1 MKEELESMGLVV
13 EYKVFELP
21 NFDVVIAIWEDKHE
35 LPPLYV
41 EVTVSEHEAWTMSKL
56 TKQDIL
62 QILTATDSE
71 IIKYMSETVKYRENN
86 IITYSKNIF
95 IPLTEICRNDCGYCN
110 FKKNPDDP
118 EAIILKSKE
127 EILASL
133 KEAEEYGCKEAMF
146 AFGEDADEEEIVK
159 IKLKEYGYDN
169 MIDYIVDVCQMTL
182 DKTTLLPHT
191 NGGNFS
197 FEDMKRLKEVN
208 ASMGLMLENSSSRL
222 MELPAH
228 NKSPGKNPDL
238 RLETISNAGKLKIPY
253 TTGILI
259 GIGETKEE
267 IAESLL
273 SIRKL
278 YDDYGH
284 IQAVIIQ
291 NFTPIPWIEMENWE
305 EPSFLDMIRTVI
317 AGSLLFKDT
326 DISIQ
331 VPPNLNNDT
340 AQIFLLCGADDW
352 GGVSP
357 VSPDFVN
364 ITSPWPGIDELE
376 KLTEDAGFKLIERLC
391 VYEKFINRKWL
402 NEYLLEKISNIS

>member
-1 MKEELESMGLVV
+1 MPS
-13 EYKVFELP
+13 
-21 NFDVVIAIWEDKHE
+21 N
-35 LPPLYV
+35 
-41 EVTVSEHEAWTMSKL
+41 L
-56 TKQDIL
+56 TKEDIL
-62 QILTATDSE
+62 QILTSTDKD
-71 IIKYMSETVKYRENN
+71 IIKYMSETAKYRENHL
-86 IITYSKNIF
+86 ITYSKNVF

-118 EAIILKSKE
+118 EAIILKSKA
-127 EILASL
+127 EILESL
-133 KEAEEYGCKEAMF
+133 KEAEQYGCKEAMF
-146 AFGEDADEEEIVK
+146 AFGEDADEEEIVRL
-159 IKLKEYGYDN
+159 KLSEYGYDG
-169 MIDYIVDVCQMTL
+169 MTDYVVDICQMTL
-182 DKTTLLPHT
+182 DETKLLPHT
-191 NGGNFS
+191 NGGNYS
-197 FEDMKRLKEVN
+197 FDDLKRLKEVN

-228 NKSPGKNPDL
+228 NKSPGKNPEV

-273 SIRKL
+273 AIREL
-278 YDDYGH
+278 YDTYGH
-284 IQAVIIQ
+284 IQEVIIQ
-291 NFTPIPWIEMENWE
+291 NFTPIPGIEMENWA

-317 AGSLLFKDT
+317 AGTLVFKDT
-326 DISIQ
+326 DVSIQ

-376 KLTEDAGFKLIERLC
+376 KLTEDAGFELIERLC
-391 VYEKFINRKWL
+391 VYEKFINKEWL
-402 NEYLLEKISNIS
+402 NDYILEKIANLS

>member
-1 MKEELESMGLVV
+1 MSNLTKEE
-13 EYKVFELP
+13 
-21 NFDVVIAIWEDKHE
+21 
-35 LPPLYV
+35 
-41 EVTVSEHEAWTMSKL
+41 
-56 TKQDIL
+56 
-62 QILTATDSE
+62 ILTILNAKKTD
-71 IIKYMSETVKYRENN
+71 IVKYMLETAEYRENN

-118 EAIILKSKE
+118 EAIILKTKE
-127 EILASL
+127 EILADL
-133 KEAEEYGCKEAMF
+133 KEAEKYGCKEAMF
-146 AFGEDADEEEIVK
+146 AFGEDADEEEIVR
-159 IKLKEYGYDN
+159 IRLKEFGYDN

-182 DKTTLLPHT
+182 DETSLLPHT

-197 FEDMKRLKEVN
+197 FEDLKRLKEVN
-208 ASMGLMLENSSSRL
+208 ASMGLMLENSSNRL

-228 NKSPGKNPDL
+228 NKSPGKNPQL

-273 SIRKL
+273 AIKDS
-278 YDDYGH
+278 YDKYGH
-284 IQAVIIQ
+284 IQEVIIQ
-291 NFTPIPWIEMENWE
+291 NFTPIPGIEMENWS
-305 EPSFLDMIRTVI
+305 EPSLLDMIRTVI
-317 AGSLLFKDT
+317 AGSLVFKDT

-331 VPPNLNNDT
+331 VPPNLNNET

-376 KLTEDAGFKLIERLC
+376 KLTNDAGFELTERLC
-391 VYEKFINRKWL
+391 IYEKYINEEWL
-402 NEYLLEKISNIS
+402 SEYLLEKITNLS

>member
-1 MKEELESMGLVV
+1 
-13 EYKVFELP
+13 
-21 NFDVVIAIWEDKHE
+21 
-35 LPPLYV
+35 
-41 EVTVSEHEAWTMSKL
+41 MSKL

-71 IIKYMSETVKYRENN
+71 IIKYMSETAKYRGNN

-284 IQAVIIQ
+284 IQEVIIQ
-291 NFTPIPWIEMENWE
+291 NFTPIKGTEMENK
-305 EPSFLDMIRTVI
+305 PTPTLFDMIRCVI
-317 AGSLLFKDT
+317 ASSMLFSDT
-326 DISIQ
+326 NISIQ
-331 VPPNLNNDT
+331 VPPNLNNTT
-340 AQIFLLCGADDW
+340 AQIFLLCGCDDW

-357 VSPDFVN
+357 VSPDYVN
-364 ITSPWPGIDELE
+364 ITSPWPEIDELE
-376 KLTEDAGFKLIERLC
+376 KITQDAGFKLNERLC
-391 VYEKFINRKWL
+391 VYDKFINDKWL
-402 NEYLLEKISNIS
+402 NKKVLDKITNIS

>member
-1 MKEELESMGLVV
+1 MSNLTKEE
-13 EYKVFELP
+13 
-21 NFDVVIAIWEDKHE
+21 I
-35 LPPLYV
+35 
-41 EVTVSEHEAWTMSKL
+41 L
-56 TKQDIL
+56 T
-62 QILTATDSE
+62 ILTAKKTD
-71 IIKYMSETVKYRENN
+71 IVKYMLETAEYRENN

-118 EAIILKSKE
+118 EAIILKTKE
-127 EILASL
+127 EILADL
-133 KEAEEYGCKEAMF
+133 KEAEKYGCNEAMF
-146 AFGEDADEEEIVK
+146 AFGEDADEEEIVR
-159 IKLKEYGYDN
+159 IRLKEFGYDN

-182 DKTTLLPHT
+182 DETSLLPHT

-197 FEDMKRLKEVN
+197 FEDLKRLKEVN
-208 ASMGLMLENSSSRL
+208 ASMGLMLENSSNRL

-228 NKSPGKNPDL
+228 NKSPGKNPQL

-273 SIRKL
+273 AIKDS
-278 YDDYGH
+278 YDKYGH
-284 IQAVIIQ
+284 IQEVIIQ
-291 NFTPIPWIEMENWE
+291 NFTPISGIEMENWP
-305 EPSFLDMIRTVI
+305 EPSLLDMIRTVI
-317 AGSLLFKDT
+317 AGSLVFKDT

-331 VPPNLNNDT
+331 VPPNLNNET

-376 KLTEDAGFKLIERLC
+376 KLTKDAGFELTERLC
-391 VYEKFINRKWL
+391 IYEKYINEEWL
-402 NEYLLEKISNIS
+402 SEYLLEKITNLS

>member
-1 MKEELESMGLVV
+1 MSNLTKEE
-13 EYKVFELP
+13 
-21 NFDVVIAIWEDKHE
+21 
-35 LPPLYV
+35 
-41 EVTVSEHEAWTMSKL
+41 
-56 TKQDIL
+56 
-62 QILTATDSE
+62 ILTILNAKKTD
-71 IIKYMSETVKYRENN
+71 IVKYMLETAEYRENN
-86 IITYSKNIF
+86 LITYSKNIF

-118 EAIILKSKE
+118 EAIILKTKE
-127 EILASL
+127 EILADL
-133 KEAEEYGCKEAMF
+133 KEAEKYGCKEAMF
-146 AFGEDADEEEIVK
+146 AFGEDADEEEIVR
-159 IKLKEYGYDN
+159 IRLKEFGYDN

-182 DKTTLLPHT
+182 DETSLLPHT

-197 FEDMKRLKEVN
+197 FEDLKRLKEVN
-208 ASMGLMLENSSSRL
+208 ASMGLMLENSSNRL

-228 NKSPGKNPDL
+228 NKSPGKNPQL

-273 SIRKL
+273 AIKDS
-278 YDDYGH
+278 YDKYGH
-284 IQAVIIQ
+284 IQEVIIQ
-291 NFTPIPWIEMENWE
+291 NFTPIPGIEMENWS
-305 EPSFLDMIRTVI
+305 EPSLLDMIRTVI
-317 AGSLLFKDT
+317 AGSLVFKDT

-331 VPPNLNNDT
+331 VPPNLNNEA

-376 KLTEDAGFKLIERLC
+376 KLTNDAGFELTERLC
-391 VYEKFINRKWL
+391 IYEKYINEEWL
-402 NEYLLEKISNIS
+402 SEYLLEKITNLS

>member
-1 MKEELESMGLVV
+1 MKFHHSMWKLLFL
-13 EYKVFELP
+13 KKKK
-21 NFDVVIAIWEDKHE
+21 NNM
-35 LPPLYV
+35 
-41 EVTVSEHEAWTMSKL
+41 TNL
-56 TKQDIL
+56 TKDDIL
-62 QILTATDSE
+62 QILTATDQD
-71 IIKYMSETVKYRENN
+71 IVKYMFDTAEYRENN
-86 IITYSKNIF
+86 LITYSKNVF

-110 FKKNPDDP
+110 FKKNPNDP

-127 EILASL
+127 EILYDL
-133 KEAEEYGCKEAMF
+133 KEAEKYGCKEAMF
-146 AFGEDADEEEIVK
+146 AFGEDADEEEVVRLR
-159 IKLKEYGYDN
+159 LKEFGYN
-169 MIDYIVDVCQMTL
+169 RMIDYIVDICQMTL
-182 DKTTLLPHT
+182 NETKLLPHT

-197 FEDMKRLKEVN
+197 FDDLKRLKEVN
-208 ASMGLMLENSSSRL
+208 ASMGLMLENSSNRL
-222 MELPAH
+222 LELPAH
-228 NKSPGKNPDL
+228 NKSPGKNPTL
-238 RLETISNAGKLKIPY
+238 RLETIENAGKLKIPY

-273 SIRKL
+273 AIKDI
-278 YDDYGH
+278 YEKYGH
-284 IQAVIIQ
+284 IQEVIIQ
-291 NFTPIPWIEMENWE
+291 NFTPIPGIEMENWK

-317 AGSLLFKDT
+317 AGTLVFKDT

-376 KLTEDAGFKLIERLC
+376 ELTKDAGFELIERLC
-391 VYEKFINRKWL
+391 VYEKYINKEWL
-402 NEYLLEKISNIS
+402 NDNLLEKISNLS